1 MKASKDIL
9 KYNRQVIMTGY
20 IALEGTELL
29 AGQFKEKI
37 DERYPAWLTREAS
50 YFGKGKDE
58 ADFEKARE
66 ILSEHILAMGS
77 TLGEDAFLTEVKK
90 GGFLTGLYEL
100 STMCGTGF
108 ELDLRSVP
116 IRQETVEICEL
127 LEVNPYHLYGGKCLI
142 AIVPEGGSALEKLK
156 AAGISAH
163 LTGHT
168 TDKKAHILFNDGTE
182 SHLNRP
188 EPDELERLGLLR
200 D

>member
-1 MKASKDIL
+1 MKAAKDIL

-20 IALEGTELL
+20 IALKGTAIL
-29 AGQFKEKI
+29 AREFKDKI
-37 DERYPAWLTREAS
+37 DERYPVWLSREAS
-50 YFGKGKDE
+50 RFGEGKDSE
-58 ADFEKARE
+58 DFDKARE
-66 ILSEHILAMGS
+66 ILLAHIRDMGS
-77 TLGEDAFLTEVKK
+77 ECGEDAFLTEVSK
-90 GGFLTGLYEL
+90 GGFLTGLYEMAA
-100 STMCGTGF
+100 MCATGF

-116 IRQETVEICEL
+116 IRQETIEICEL
-127 LEVNPYHLYGGKCLI
+127 LEVNPYHLYGEKCFI

-156 AAGISAH
+156 AAGISAR
-163 LTGHT
+163 LVGHT